1 MDDFLEGELSISK
14 KDNNKSITLH
24 INDKE
29 KVFIENIIFKP
40 LNFKETE
47 ILLGEDNQE
56 RLIPL
61 KIANRKISNP
71 HALPPELNIKD
82 KITQIETKS
91 NWSLKII
98 ALTIGGWLP
107 AGITP
112 SDSQYLLDKN
122 VFNILNTRYNNG
134 ELRES
139 IGNDF
144 FDLISSDKII
154 INPSLFMLEG
164 NNQSC
169 DRTKNDLAEKYK
181 EAVSTVKK
189 ALPNSIIPHSCEALT
204 ESTFG
209 MLSQLYNN
217 NIDKISFIQEIIAH
231 LYKETAIKKR
241 QKVTETLKEIA
252 ISNNIDRKSILFI
265 SALSAALSNPKS
277 NPAKKIFKPKPPEEY
292 TQKHA
297 YNALSDFRAID
308 YLMWATAIDPETKS
322 YLCTNDKNLVR
333 FWCALEPTNLSFIGN
348 RLSFNLK
355 FKESLFGNL
364 NDEEFQWIVDAIH

>member
-14 KDNNKSITLH
+14 KDNNKTIILHVSDKDKVLIESIT
-24 INDKE
+24 
-29 KVFIENIIFKP
+29 FKP
-40 LNFKETE
+40 LNFEETE
-47 ILLGEDNQE
+47 ILWGEDNQE

-61 KIANRKISNP
+61 KIASCKILNQQ
-71 HALPPELNIKD
+71 ALPPEFDMND
-82 KITQIETKS
+82 KIAKIEIKS
-91 NWSLKII
+91 SWSLKII

-144 FDLISSDKII
+144 FDLISTDKII

-164 NNQSC
+164 NNQSY
-169 DRTKNDLAEKYK
+169 DRTKKDLAEKYE
-181 EAVSTVKK
+181 EAVSIIKK
-189 ALPNSIIPHSCEALT
+189 TLPNSIIPHNCEELA

-217 NIDKISFIQEIIAH
+217 NIGKISFIQEIITH

-241 QKVTETLKEIA
+241 HEVIETLKKIA
-252 ISNNIDRKSILFI
+252 ISNNIDRKSTLFI
-265 SALSAALSNPKS
+265 AALSAALSNPKS
-277 NPAKKIFKPKPPEEY
+277 NPAKKIFKPKPSEEY

>member
-1 MDDFLEGELSISK
+1 MDNFLEGELSISK
-14 KDNNKSITLH
+14 KDNKKTIILH
-24 INDKE
+24 MNDKE
-29 KVFIENIIFKP
+29 KVFIENVTFKP
-40 LNFKETE
+40 LNFEETE

-61 KIANRKISNP
+61 KIASCKISNQQI
-71 HALPPELNIKD
+71 LPPEYNIKD
-82 KITQIETKS
+82 KITKIEIES
-91 NWSLKII
+91 SWSLKII

-144 FDLISSDKII
+144 FDLISTDKII

-164 NNQSC
+164 NNQSY
-169 DRTKNDLAEKYK
+169 DRTKNDLAEKYG
-181 EAVSTVKK
+181 EAVSIVKK
-189 ALPNSIIPHSCEALT
+189 TLPNSIIPHSCKTLT

-217 NIDKISFIQEIIAH
+217 NISKISFIQEIIIH

-241 QKVTETLKEIA
+241 KITIKTLKEIA
-252 ISNNIDRKSILFI
+252 ISNHIDRKSILFI
-265 SALSAALSNPKS
+265 AALSAALSNPKS
-277 NPAKKIFKPKPPEEY
+277 NPAKKIFKPKPPKEY

-308 YLMWATAIDPETKS
+308 YLLWATAIDPETKS

-333 FWCALEPTNLSFIGN
+333 FWCAIEPTNLIFIEN
-348 RLSFNLK
+348 KLSFNLK
-355 FKESLFGNL
+355 FKESLFSNL
-364 NDEEFQWIVDAIH
+364 NDEEFQWVVDSIG

>member
-1 MDDFLEGELSISK
+1 MDDFLDGELSISK
-14 KDNNKSITLH
+14 KDNNKTIILH
-24 INDKE
+24 VSDKE
-29 KVFIENIIFKP
+29 KVLIENITFKP
-40 LNFKETE
+40 LNFEETE
-47 ILLGEDNQE
+47 ILWGEDNQE

-61 KIANRKISNP
+61 KIASCKILN
-71 HALPPELNIKD
+71 HQALPPEFDIND
-82 KITQIETKS
+82 KIAKIEIKS
-91 NWSLKII
+91 SWSLKII

-144 FDLISSDKII
+144 FDLISTDKII

-164 NNQSC
+164 NNQSY
-169 DRTKNDLAEKYK
+169 DRTKKDLAEKYE
-181 EAVSTVKK
+181 EAVSIIKK
-189 ALPNSIIPHSCEALT
+189 TLPNSIIPHSCEELA

-217 NIDKISFIQEIIAH
+217 NIGKISFIQEIITH

-241 QKVTETLKEIA
+241 HEVIETLKKIA

-265 SALSAALSNPKS
+265 AALSAALSTPKS

-308 YLMWATAIDPETKS
+308 YLMWATAIDPKTKS

-333 FWCALEPTNLSFIGN
+333 FWCAIEPTNFSFIGN

-364 NDEEFQWIVDAIH
+364 NDEEFQWVIDSTH